1 MKDRTAPLVSVVIPA
16 YNRPHYL
23 EQAIQSVL
31 GQTYT
36 NIEIIICDDSTNDQV
51 ESMLLPYLDKYPQIK
66 YFKNEKNLFLDNWQR
81 CYELAEGEYIN
92 YLMDDDLF
100 HPKKIEKMMSYYLE
114 NNSVRLVTSCRQL
127 IDEHGGF
134 LPPIKATVR
143 LFGLTT
149 TLDGIWLGNY
159 VLSKC
164 LNVIGEGTT
173 VLFRKGD
180 LAERFGTYKGKQ
192 YCCLNDVATWLPL
205 LAKGKAVYIPEAL
218 SYFRIHPNQNNSSD
232 AIVSTAVHEWL
243 DLMVDS
249 REDGFLQSPLMFKK
263 ALLKYYG
270 NLQGLRHSK
279 KPALR
284 RKVQEV
290 LQRIESIAKIKS

>member
-1 MKDRTAPLVSVVIPA
+1 MRDRTVPLVSVVIPA

-31 GQTYT
+31 GQTYS
-36 NIEIIICDDSTNDQV
+36 NIEIIICDDSTNQQV
-51 ESMLLPYLDKYPQIK
+51 ETMILPYLNQYPQIK
-66 YFKNEKNLFLDNWQR
+66 YFKNEKNLFLDNWHR

-100 HPKKIEKMMSYYLE
+100 HPEKIEKMMSYYLE
-114 NNSVRLVTSCRQL
+114 NHDVRLVTSFRQL

-134 LPPIKATVR
+134 LPPIKPTVR
-143 LFGLTT
+143 LFSAAT
-149 TLDGIWLGNY
+149 TLEGIWLGNY

-192 YCCLNDVATWLPL
+192 YCCLNDVATWLSL

-218 SYFRIHPNQNNSSD
+218 SYFRIHPKQNNNSD

-249 REDGFLQSPLMFKK
+249 REDGFLESPALFKK
-263 ALLKYYG
+263 SLLKYYG
-270 NLQGLRHSK
+270 NLQGLRHVK

-284 RKVQEV
+284 SKVQQV
-290 LQRIESIAKIKS
+290 MQRIESIVR